1 MAADDFDGSKRRA
14 RAEKRADRLTKG
26 KEVKPVLKL
35 VQGDSGG
42 FPAVGQKGEGL
53 KVKDLVDTVAAAI
66 GGNKNDLKKTV
77 EAVLE
82 AIGIALATGND
93 LNVPPL
99 GKLRV
104 AKNQPPVMTLK
115 LRLADGPR
123 AAGLALA
130 DEDEDS

>member
-1 MAADDFDGSKRRA
+1 MASDDFDAGRQKA
-14 RAEKRADRLTKG
+14 QTEKRAGRPMKDREG
-26 KEVKPVLKL
+26 KPVLKL
-35 VQGDSGG
+35 VQAPGGGAQTSG
-42 FPAVGQKGEGL
+42 PKGEGL
-53 KVKDLVDTVAAAI
+53 KVKDLVDRVAAAV

-82 AIGIALATGND
+82 AIGVALATGKD
-93 LNVPPL
+93 LNIPPL

-130 DEDEDS
+130 DADEDS